1 MNTFEKIKKSWWVL
15 FPLTFIFP
23 GFGFIYIGLK
33 ASNKNWIIE
42 GITYEIPWLFYFI
55 ACSMFPARIMVLYYI
70 WLLLLA
76 AFIALVRSIMVAL
89 KLIEVYE
96 KNDTPQISATTV
108 SSGSTTNANNKDND
122 SKWANCCG
130 CLILIF
136 IIFAIISI
144 L

>member
-1 MNTFEKIKKSWWVL
+1 M
-15 FPLTFIFP
+15 
-23 GFGFIYIGLK
+23 K

-42 GITYEIPWLFYFI
+42 GITYEMPWLFYFI
-55 ACSMFPARIMVLYYI
+55 ACSMFPAEIMVRYYI

-96 KNDTPQISATTV
+96 KNNVPRVTATTT
-108 SSGSTTNANNKDND
+108 SGGSTTAENKKGSD
-122 SKWANCCG
+122 SNWSNCCG
-130 CLILIF
+130 CLIAIF